1 MFMTLLRQA
10 GTGLRVLLV
19 ATVLLG
25 VGYPLAVWG
34 VSRLPGLHDHAE
46 GSPLVVDGRVV
57 GSELIGV
64 DPVPA
69 NPARDPFFHTRP
81 SASAD
86 GNFGPGDPATSG
98 GTNRSADNPEQLAA
112 VQERRAAVAAR
123 ERISPAAVP
132 ADAVTASASGVDPGI
147 SPAYAELQAP
157 RVARVTGLPEQE
169 VQRLIAESTTG
180 GLAAE
185 RTVTVPALNAAV
197 AARTT
202 G

>member
-1 MFMTLLRQA
+1 MTLLRQA

-25 VGYPLAVWG
+25 IGYPLAVWG
-34 VSRLPGLHDHAE
+34 VSRVPGLHDHAE

-81 SASAD
+81 SASAA
-86 GNFGPGDPATSG
+86 GNLGPGDPATSG
-98 GTNRSADNPEQLAA
+98 GSNRSADNAEQLAA

-123 ERISPAAVP
+123 EDVAPAAVP

-147 SPAYAELQAP
+147 SPAYAALQAP
-157 RVARVTGLPEQE
+157 RVARTTGLPLPQ
-169 VQRLIAESTTG
+169 VQRLIAESTSG
-180 GLAAE
+180 GVVAE
-185 RTVTVPALNAAV
+185 RTVAVPALNAAV
-197 AARTT
+197 AAAHS